1 MRLRPAL
8 LSRLSA
14 AAALLAL
21 IAGCG
26 DQDSPKRNPEEA
38 KIRATVLAW
47 YAALARADG
56 DKACGLMTPTLR
68 EQTADDGPELD
79 VRQDGTVKRIP
90 RSCPARVTRISTESI
105 VNQGI
110 APGIN
115 NAVVTKIDVL
125 DDRATTRTRL
135 GKGEQIL
142 ALTKIDARWLVSGV
156 PQG

>member
-1 MRLRPAL
+1 MRSRPAL
-8 LSRLSA
+8 FSRLSA

-26 DQDSPKRNPEEA
+26 EEEGPKRSPEEA

-47 YAALARADG
+47 YAAVARADG
-56 DKACGLMTPTLR
+56 GKACALMTPTSR
-68 EQTADDGPELD
+68 KATAEEGPELD
-79 VRQDGTVKRIP
+79 IRQDGTVKRIP
-90 RSCPARVTRISTESI
+90 KSCAVRVTRISTESI

-110 APGIN
+110 APGVN

-125 DDRATTRTRL
+125 DDRATTMTRL

-142 ALTKIDARWLVSGV
+142 ALTKLGERWLVSGV